1 DRSDIQLQRPPFQSN
16 SYFLDQIVSALMID
30 QRAAVLKRHVLQQLR
45 VTLARDRQRLE
56 REPSSKHHRS
66 ALPHL
71 AFRADEK
78 PVRGKESILR
88 FSRARLR
95 DIRAEQRPVELA
107 PALLTVGGQGKE

>member
-1 DRSDIQLQRPPFQSN
+1 
-16 SYFLDQIVSALMID
+16 MID
-30 QRAAVLKRHVLQQLR
+30 QRAAVLRRHVLQQLR

-56 REPSSKHHRS
+56 REPSSEHHRS

-88 FSRARLR
+88 FARARLR
-95 DIRAEQRPVELA
+95 DVRTEQCPVEVAA
-107 PALLTVGGQGKE
+107 PLLSVRGERKEQHQ